1 MKFQPASKYLCYSAM
16 AAALVYSA
24 APAFAQSNSD
34 GDEATTENR
43 SADDFHSKDNIVVT
57 APYLE
62 ELEFLAG
69 TSALSG
75 EELSRKTRGQIGD
88 ILTALPGVSATSFSP
103 GASRPVLRGYQGNRI
118 TVLTDGIGNI
128 DVSNTSVDHAVTID
142 ALTTDR
148 IEVLRGPA
156 VLLFGGQAV
165 GGAVNVIDKRIPR
178 EIPDEPVHFDALAG
192 FSTASDEIS
201 AGASVT
207 APVADRF
214 VIHFD
219 GSYRDSDDLRSG
231 GFVLSPELREEALE
245 FAEEERDE
253 GNIEEAEEAEEL
265 AALRGEIPDTSVR
278 TWTFGAGAA
287 FIDEG
292 GDLGASFS
300 IFDTL
305 YAVPSRP
312 GAEHHHEEGEGDEGE
327 GEEGEEEE
335 GPVTIDLRQYRY
347 DFRGGVNMSGFFE
360 RLNLR
365 AGYAN
370 YEHTEFE
377 GDETGTIFDSEGI
390 EVRAELVQA
399 EKNGWRGASGIQ
411 FQTRDFSAIG
421 AEAFVPPNQTDQ
433 FGIFTLQEIDLGA
446 FELEAALRFDRAK
459 LTANSIDADLD
470 FSNFSGALGLG
481 YRTGDLKL
489 GVNVSRTGRAPAA
502 EELFSNGP
510 HIATQT
516 FEIGDVNLDSERAW
530 NGEIYARYEADA
542 LSIAATAFVNDFSN
556 YIHEIGTGEEE
567 DELPVFE
574 YRQSE
579 ARIWGFEVE
588 AAARLAEIGTARVVV
603 DGVADYVRATIDNEG
618 PAPRIPPLRLLGGI
632 EVQDTNFDARAEVE
646 WSDKQTRVAEFE
658 TPTDSFTLVNAS
670 LTYRPWGRNKN
681 IALLLEA
688 NNIFD
693 VTARRAASFTKDFVP
708 LAGRDFR
715 ISARLSF

>member
-1 MKFQPASKYLCYSAM
+1 MKIQSASKYLCYSAM
-16 AAALVYSA
+16 AAALAYPA
-24 APAFAQSNSD
+24 APAFAQSNTD
-34 GDEATTENR
+34 GDEAAENR
-43 SADDFHSKDNIVVT
+43 SADDFHGKDNIVVT
-57 APYLE
+57 APYFE
-62 ELEFLAG
+62 QLEFLAG

-75 EELSRKTRGQIGD
+75 EELSRNTRGQIGD
-88 ILTALPGVSATSFSP
+88 ILTDLPGVSATSFSP
-103 GASRPVLRGYQGNRI
+103 GASRPVLRGFQGNRI
-118 TVLTDGIGNI
+118 AVLTDGIGNI

-192 FSTASDEIS
+192 FATASDEIS

-219 GSYRDSDDLRSG
+219 GSYRDSDNLRSG

-245 FAEEERDE
+245 FAEEEFDE
-253 GNIEEAEEAEEL
+253 GNFDEAEEAEEL

-287 FIDEG
+287 FIDDG

-305 YAVPSRP
+305 YSVPSRP
-312 GAEHHHEEGEGDEGE
+312 GAEHHHEEGEDE

-335 GPVTIDLRQYRY
+335 GPVTIDLKQYRY
-347 DFRGGVNMSGFFE
+347 DFRGGVNLTGFFE

-377 GDETGTIFDSEGI
+377 GDEVGTVFESKGI
-390 EVRAELVQA
+390 EMRAELVQA
-399 EKNGWRGASGIQ
+399 EKDGWRGASGVQ

-421 AEAFVPPNQTDQ
+421 AEAFVPPNETNQ
-433 FGIFTLQEIDLGA
+433 FGIFTLQEINLGA
-446 FELEAALRFDRAK
+446 FELEAALRFDRAN
-459 LTANSIDADLD
+459 LTAKSIDADLD

-481 YRTGDLKL
+481 YRIGDLKL

-516 FEIGDVNLDSERAW
+516 FEIGDINLDSERAW
-530 NGEIYARYEADA
+530 NGEIYARYDA
-542 LSIAATAFVNDFSN
+542 NSVSFAATAFVNDFSN
-556 YIHEIGTGEEE
+556 YIHEIGTGDEE

-588 AAARLAEIGTARVVV
+588 ASARVAEFGTAQVIV
-603 DGVADYVRATIDNEG
+603 DGVADYVRATIEDEG

-632 EVQDTNFDARAEVE
+632 EVQDANFDARAEVE
-646 WSDKQTRVAEFE
+646 WSGKQTRIAEFE
-658 TPTDSFTLVNAS
+658 TPTNSFTLVNAA
-670 LTYRPWGRNKN
+670 LTYRPWGRDKN

-708 LAGRDFR
+708 LPGRDFR
-715 ISARLSF
+715 ISARVSF